1 MTDSSDGAPQ
11 FPTTFPIFPL
21 PGVVLFPGTY
31 LPLHIFE
38 PRYRAMTEAALAGD
52 EVIGM
57 VLLRRAEDAPQ
68 RQAEI
73 FGFGC
78 AGRIVESE
86 RLADGRF
93 NLLLH
98 GERRFAIEREEA
110 PAAPY
115 RSVHARLL
123 ANPGF
128 AELAPDLQRRL
139 AETRGELESRMLE
152 LVRLT
157 APTSAE
163 QLAERMRALD
173 PVLLMNALSFGL
185 DCPTLEKQSLLEAP
199 SPIVQSELLLRILI
213 IRLAEARLPE
223 GPKIVN

>member
-1 MTDSSDGAPQ
+1 MSDTDGDFE
-11 FPTTFPIFPL
+11 FPATFPIFPL

-68 RQAEI
+68 HAAEI
-73 FGFGC
+73 FAVGC

-98 GERRFAIEREEA
+98 GERRFAIEREDA
-110 PAAPY
+110 STSVF

-123 ANPGF
+123 PDPRF
-128 AELAPDLQRRL
+128 PELAPDVQRRL
-139 AETRGELESRMLE
+139 SEARGELEARMLE

-157 APTSAE
+157 APPSAE

-173 PVLLMNALSFGL
+173 PVLLLNALSFGL

-199 SPIVQSELLLRILI
+199 TPIVQAELLLRILI
-213 IRLAEARLPE
+213 IRIAEARLPE

>member
-1 MTDSSDGAPQ
+1 MTDSSDGASG
-11 FPTTFPIFPL
+11 FPTVFPIFPL

-57 VLLRRAEDAPQ
+57 VLLRRADDAPQ
-68 RQAEI
+68 RQAEV

-78 AGRIVESE
+78 AGRIAESE

-98 GERRFAIEREEA
+98 GERRFSIEHEES
-110 PAAPY
+110 AAGPY
-115 RSVHARLL
+115 RSVQARLL
-123 ANPGF
+123 PDPAF
-128 AELAPDLQRRL
+128 HELAPDVQRRL
-139 AETRGELESRMLE
+139 SEMRGELEARMLE
-152 LVRLT
+152 LVGLT
-157 APTSAE
+157 APPSAE

-173 PVLLMNALSFGL
+173 PVLLLNALSFGL

-199 SPIVQSELLLRILI
+199 TPIVQGELLLRILI
-213 IRLAEARLPE
+213 IRIAEARLPD
-223 GPKIVN
+223 GPKVVN

>member
-1 MTDSSDGAPQ
+1 MTDSDGASE
-11 FPTTFPIFPL
+11 FPTAFPIFPL

-52 EVIGM
+52 QVIGM
-57 VLLRRAEDAPQ
+57 VLIRRAEDAAQ
-68 RQAEI
+68 RSAEI
-73 FGFGC
+73 FRYGC

-86 RLADGRF
+86 RRADGRF

-98 GERRFAIEREEA
+98 GERRFRIDRED
-110 PAAPY
+110 PASTPY
-115 RSVHARLL
+115 RTVHAALL
-123 ANPGF
+123 ADPGF
-128 AELAPDLQRRL
+128 PELAPDVQRRL
-139 AETRGELESRMLE
+139 SEMRGELEARMLE

-157 APTSAE
+157 APASAE
-163 QLAERMRALD
+163 QLGERMRALD
-173 PVLLMNALSFGL
+173 PVLLLNALSFGL

-199 SPIVQSELLLRILI
+199 SPLLQGELLLRILI
-213 IRLAEARLPE
+213 IRIAEARLPE

>member
-1 MTDSSDGAPQ
+1 MSDSDGASE

-38 PRYRAMTEAALAGD
+38 PRYRAMTEAALASD
-52 EVIGM
+52 ELIGM
-57 VLLRRAEDAPQ
+57 VLLRRAEDAQLQ
-68 RQAEI
+68 RAETFEI
-73 FGFGC
+73 GC

-98 GERRFAIEREEA
+98 GERRFAIEREEGSGVL
-110 PAAPY
+110 Y
-115 RSVHARLL
+115 RSVQARLL
-123 ANPGF
+123 PDPSF
-128 AELAPDLQRRL
+128 PELAPDVQRRL
-139 AETRGELESRMLE
+139 SELRGELEARMLE

-157 APTSAE
+157 APPSAE

-173 PVLLMNALSFGL
+173 PMLLVNALSFGL

-199 SPIVQSELLLRILI
+199 TPVVQGELLLRILI
-213 IRLAEARLPE
+213 IRIAETRLPE